1 MGGSLYIKDAIC
13 LARKLD
19 ASLQFPQKPQTVS
32 RETYSFDDAGMCVP
46 SQELIKCSY
55 VDPVASLV
63 NHVQTARN
71 VNVGFFASDVLSS
84 RLGFALRTSEK
95 DVAVLFPASASFC
108 CKRFVIVKEL
118 IHQCDERYASTD
130 TSAKSLVDVIE
141 SAMGSFD
148 PMRPWDPI
156 GVEDF
161 CYYCALEILLP
172 WGANGEKRKR
182 LLDFRRDGIPDM
194 VIAEAF
200 RIPVMIVQD
209 ISSQYLCLSSQIN
222 QSMPE

>member
-1 MGGSLYIKDAIC
+1 MSDNLLICDAIR
-13 LARKLD
+13 LARDLGARLGFRD
-19 ASLQFPQKPQTVS
+19 VPQSVSLEK
-32 RETYSFDDAGMCVP
+32 YSFDADGVCFADRKDI
-46 SQELIKCSY
+46 ECSY
-55 VDPVASLV
+55 VDPVSSLV
-63 NHVQTARN
+63 DHVKSARG
-71 VNVGFFASDVLSS
+71 VDVRFFASDNLSGQ
-84 RLGFALRTSEK
+84 LGFALRTSSA
-95 DVAVLFPASASFC
+95 DVSVLFPSSASFC

-222 QSMPE
+222 QGLSS